1 MTAGLQ
7 ISSSVRKHSRFRSKN
22 ASKFQLAVQLWWRG
36 RSEINSNQMA
46 GVGGGGGPR
55 VKPMTRLLRLSCLG
69 VLAVRS
75 AARQGEARAAAA
87 YLNCYDR
94 SNIEHASASRLLNT
108 WRRGWYF

>member
-7 ISSSVRKHSRFRSKN
+7 ISSSVRKHSRFRSEN
-22 ASKFQLAVQLWWRG
+22 ASKFLLAVQLRWRG

-46 GVGGGGGPR
+46 GVGGGEGPR

-69 VLAVRS
+69 VLAVCG
-75 AARQGEARAAAA
+75 ARRGEPRAAAA

-94 SNIEHASASRLLNT
+94 SNIVHASASRLLNT